1 MHRFHTAFFLVLISS
16 AVAFSGC
23 RDAAKESKKDVPR
36 LTANVRMQDVSF
48 HSSALQREMS
58 YRVVLP
64 KTINGNKLPVVYLLH
79 GGGGGFR
86 DWSNYSDVAHYAE
99 RGLILVMP
107 EGGSS
112 YYTNSAARPQERF
125 EDYILNDLIAD
136 VETRFPAA
144 TDRSRRSIIGA
155 SMGGFGAIKAAL
167 KRPDLFVF
175 AGGISSA
182 IDVPT
187 RPFSI
192 KRIGQWRHH
201 RSIFGEWQGQ
211 AQMQN
216 DPYVLAQ
223 SADPAKTPYIYI
235 TCGDKEG
242 LLAANRR
249 FAALLSKRQFAHE
262 FHVVPGGHDWNQWN
276 AILPSYFDKLS
287 QAMSKQPEHVQRES
301 PPRGRNMLAQ
311 RGSAG

>member
-112 YYTNSAARPQERF
+112 YYTNSLHARKSVSKTTSSMTLLPMSKPDFLQPPTARGARSSERRWVGL
-125 EDYILNDLIAD
+125 EQ
-136 VETRFPAA
+136 
-144 TDRSRRSIIGA
+144 SRLLSNVLTSSCSR
-155 SMGGFGAIKAAL
+155 
-167 KRPDLFVF
+167 
-175 AGGISSA
+175 AG
-182 IDVPT
+182 
-187 RPFSI
+187 
-192 KRIGQWRHH
+192 
-201 RSIFGEWQGQ
+201 
-211 AQMQN
+211 
-216 DPYVLAQ
+216 L
-223 SADPAKTPYIYI
+223 
-235 TCGDKEG
+235 
-242 LLAANRR
+242 
-249 FAALLSKRQFAHE
+249 ALLSMSPHARSQS
-262 FHVVPGGHDWNQWN
+262 N
-276 AILPSYFDKLS
+276 A
-287 QAMSKQPEHVQRES
+287 
-301 PPRGRNMLAQ
+301 
-311 RGSAG
+311 